1 VYFNLKNTKFN
12 LIERIFVKKNNKRMP
27 KAKHVKESLT
37 IMTEMVMPNDT
48 NTLGNLMGGNL
59 MRMMDVAAAIAAQK
73 HSNRIVVTASV
84 DNVSFVN
91 PIPLGNVVTLE
102 AKITRAFNTSME
114 VVVDVFSEN
123 IPAGQKSK
131 TNQAFLTFV
140 AVDQSGRPIEI
151 AEAIPETDLENEL
164 FDGALRRRQLRLV
177 LAGRMKPADAT
188 ELKAIFKI

>member
-1 VYFNLKNTKFN
+1 MEYFLKYWSFEMGFFYLCTKRN
-12 LIERIFVKKNNKRMP
+12 MP
-27 KAKHVKESLT
+27 AAKFVKESIT

-48 NTLGNLMGGNL
+48 NTLGNLYGGNL

-84 DNVSFVN
+84 DNVSFEN
-91 PIPLGNVVTLE
+91 PIPLGNVITLE

-114 VVVDVFSEN
+114 AIVEVYSEN
-123 IPAGQKSK
+123 IPAGTKTK

-151 AEAIPETDLENEL
+151 AEAIPETDREKEL
-164 FDGALRRRQLRLV
+164 LTTPCD
-177 LAGRMKPADAT
+177 AGN
-188 ELKAIFKI
+188 

>member
-1 VYFNLKNTKFN
+1 MNYWA
-12 LIERIFVKKNNKRMP
+12 IERTFAKKINRRMP

-114 VVVDVFSEN
+114 VVV
-123 IPAGQKSK
+123 
-131 TNQAFLTFV
+131 
-140 AVDQSGRPIEI
+140 
-151 AEAIPETDLENEL
+151 
-164 FDGALRRRQLRLV
+164 
-177 LAGRMKPADAT
+177 
-188 ELKAIFKI
+188 